1 MDVVWCA
8 SKDHSCQTFNVNSI
22 DLLKDKQMEKT
33 LDKELLVHM
42 AKNEKLDYCYV
53 MWFKELTRFV
63 NGSLSYQVE
72 EQINALFVEWILKTS
87 VVSL

>member
-1 MDVVWCA
+1 MWGHWLWKTKLKSCINISYSVMDVVWCA

-42 AKNEKLDYCYV
+42 AKN
-53 MWFKELTRFV
+53 FP
-63 NGSLSYQVE
+63 
-72 EQINALFVEWILKTS
+72 
-87 VVSL
+87 